1 MKKLSLFIVATTL
14 GAFLINSCSIERRYH
29 RTGFN
34 VNWNNT
40 AVKIKKDKNSTN
52 SEGEDQIVENT
63 NSSNGSIKNPVSSY
77 TILNDNSIAGNS
89 NELFQQKE
97 NNESFNGFESSVNS
111 VENNLKNSTYPI
123 LTNKLKESVDRN
135 ESIKNRIGKKTEIKA
150 LVKEKS
156 SAIDD
161 DTILYVVLAFLIP
174 PLAVYL
180 HEGSWTKRCTVN
192 LILTLLCGL
201 PGVIH
206 ALVVI
211 LGGK

>member
-1 MKKLSLFIVATTL
+1 MKKLFLFFVATTL
-14 GAFLINSCSIERRYH
+14 GALLINSCSIERRYH

-40 AVKIKKDKNSTN
+40 SVKIKKDKNSTYH
-52 SEGEDQIVENT
+52 EVDDQILESGNISKKSNEN
-63 NSSNGSIKNPVSSY
+63 SVSSY
-77 TILNDNSIAGNS
+77 TDINDHSIASNS
-89 NELFQQKE
+89 DELIQETE
-97 NNESFNGFESSVNS
+97 NNKTIVDIKPTINLS
-111 VENNLKNSTYPI
+111 ENNSKKSNQPTLTAELEKSVSTDA
-123 LTNKLKESVDRN
+123 T
-135 ESIKNRIGKKTEIKA
+135 IKNRIGKKTEMKA

-156 SAIDD
+156 SAMDD
-161 DTILYVVLAFLIP
+161 DTILHVVLAFLIP

-180 HEGSWTKRCTVN
+180 YEGSWTKRCTVN